1 MLYEYDADGTLAG
14 KRLRYR
20 YTDREDFIHY
30 EYAPGGA
37 LLRVTARNGNTE
49 WVYDA
54 EGRLNR
60 ETEFDD
66 DGMVCEKLEILY
78 DETHRR
84 RESLQYA
91 GEGNE
96 TPIRTVYEYN
106 AGGQLIGWTKFDP
119 AGNAVFRYRERY
131 LAELASYDANGK
143 PFWGVFETALQDEY
157 ELYVKCNIADL
168 LPRAWRKGVPLS

>member
-1 MLYEYDADGTLAG
+1 MAEIRATPQQRAAAE
-14 KRLRYR
+14 
-20 YTDREDFIHY
+20 DR
-30 EYAPGGA
+30 GGA

-119 AGNAVFRYRERY
+119 AGNAVFRYRDRY
-131 LAELASYDANGK
+131 Q
-143 PFWGVFETALQDEY
+143 PETAGSGEAALQGSCL
-157 ELYVKCNIADL
+157 LYTSPS
-168 LPRAWRKGVPLS
+168 PRDS